1 MDLDKPARFRAP
13 SYDWEPEHGS
23 YGCEPRVSR
32 GFTKSATD
40 NDGRNYPVQND
51 NTREKL
57 RDVQTNNT
65 VRLIALIFGYDH
77 TEAVNTHLRK
87 ETREKID
94 KLKWHK
100 TAGTE
105 ASKRL
110 KALQTNPKYKMIR
123 EEVEHFNLGVKIRTM
138 ARVSVIAQNAGRDVK
153 ATLFRVASL
162 ELRDRAVK
170 QIDLRISKV
179 LAK

>member
-1 MDLDKPARFRAP
+1 
-13 SYDWEPEHGS
+13 
-23 YGCEPRVSR
+23 
-32 GFTKSATD
+32 
-40 NDGRNYPVQND
+40 
-51 NTREKL
+51 
-57 RDVQTNNT
+57 
-65 VRLIALIFGYDH
+65 
-77 TEAVNTHLRK
+77 
-87 ETREKID
+87 
-94 KLKWHK
+94 
-100 TAGTE
+100 
-105 ASKRL
+105 
-110 KALQTNPKYKMIR
+110 MIR